1 MKRKH
6 SHTKFHMQGKSG
18 DINRTGKG
26 DWEGMNRNDDINKQ
40 LCRRWDH
47 TWQGGEQVVEQRHEE
62 VPSRARSCWRSTD
75 EGAFGGTVW
84 RSGSRL
90 AVFTSLPPTKAW
102 PKGMGSAHTDT
113 RWHGGGRSKSPLD
126 TRWLR
131 FRRRCGR

>member
-75 EGAFGGTVW
+75 EGAFGGTV
-84 RSGSRL
+84 
-90 AVFTSLPPTKAW
+90 
-102 PKGMGSAHTDT
+102 DT

-131 FRRRCGR
+131 FRRRCGRRRPSRWRAG